1 MASSLH
7 CEEQLEAVTSELITT
22 FSFVDDANGTAGL
35 EERVEAL
42 RDVEVLY
49 KVEDYASRQQQATVS
64 TSWRRRIVEWLYQVA
79 DAYHL
84 SRETVGIAMNFLD
97 RYLST
102 TACNKKFFQLA
113 SMCALFLAAKIQEA
127 RPVRMHD
134 LIKLS
139 RGVFKNT
146 DLKSMEKAMLRHLK
160 WHLHPPTPPS
170 FVRLFLHYLPEDD
183 QNDQDKARSG
193 SGSGSSRSR
202 IALGSVLELSE
213 WNCELSVCEY
223 FFVKFPPSTVAV
235 SAILNAIEKSPTPPS
250 KSAVDKFVANLNNVL
265 KIKTD
270 TEEVNSCREALMK
283 MYNASGIEE
292 DLQSDIEVA
301 TVNAAATN
309 GKNGKR
315 DMSSPTSV
323 ADSIVGAGSSSATR
337 NATRKKNEEEEEDE
351 LDSEV
356 AGINAGYM
364 NGNRPPSRSAS
375 RCSNGRVSANSWV
388 GVTSEAALSSS
399 SGEVKINVGSSNNFK
414 VTVRSRPNSV
424 CSGAIIS
431 TESHITSL
439 DKASARLK
447 SSSRDRRASFD
458 AVGAS
463 SRYGKKPRDSRD
475 TTSPHPRARSQ
486 TPVLS
491 RSFSTELSGYIAKT
505 SIREA
510 VEEVKEELKE
520 EMQELQKKAQE
531 GMGGMSSSF

>member
-1 MASSLH
+1 
-7 CEEQLEAVTSELITT
+7 
-22 FSFVDDANGTAGL
+22 
-35 EERVEAL
+35 
-42 RDVEVLY
+42 
-49 KVEDYASRQQQATVS
+49 
-64 TSWRRRIVEWLYQVA
+64 
-79 DAYHL
+79 
-84 SRETVGIAMNFLD
+84 
-97 RYLST
+97 
-102 TACNKKFFQLA
+102 
-113 SMCALFLAAKIQEA
+113 
-127 RPVRMHD
+127 
-134 LIKLS
+134 
-139 RGVFKNT
+139 
-146 DLKSMEKAMLRHLK
+146 MLRHLK

-183 QNDQDKARSG
+183 QIDQEKARSG
-193 SGSGSSRSR
+193 SDSGSSRSR

-265 KIKTD
+265 KIETD

-323 ADSIVGAGSSSATR
+323 ADNGIGIVGAGSSSA
-337 NATRKKNEEEEEDE
+337 ARKKEEEEEEDE

-375 RCSNGRVSANSWV
+375 RRSNGRVSANSWV

-399 SGEVKINVGSSNNFK
+399 AGEVKINVGSSNNFK

-463 SRYGKKPRDSRD
+463 SRYGKKPRDSRN
-475 TTSPHPRARSQ
+475 TASPDPRARSQ
-486 TPVLS
+486 TPVLT